1 MKVKIDRFKLEG
13 SMQIVPSKSILHRVL
28 IIASLAKGCCRID
41 NVSYSDDEDY
51 INVTSLFKRNTPT
64 NVIEDELSPS
74 VEVDQEEIKRR
85 CQALSG
91 VDKISSSLS
100 PFEKEGS

>member
-1 MKVKIDRFKLEG
+1 M
-13 SMQIVPSKSILHRVL
+13 
-28 IIASLAKGCCRID
+28 
-41 NVSYSDDEDY
+41 
-51 INVTSLFKRNTPT
+51 TSLFKRNTPT
-64 NVIEDELSPS
+64 NVIEDESSPS

>member
-1 MKVKIDRFKLEG
+1 MKTRLTENDLEMIMNTKMITTNRAEELVKQQHI
-13 SMQIVPSKSILHRVL
+13 
-28 IIASLAKGCCRID
+28 
-41 NVSYSDDEDY
+41 SYSDDDEDY

-64 NVIEDELSPS
+64 NVIEDESSPS